1 MTISASPS
9 TINFGEFTTISW
21 QFPAGSTS
29 LCLTSNNGLKKTGL
43 PLEGSLLVFPTD
55 TTTTYTLTPEYS
67 ASAMISWETYT
78 ILTAGSTIF
87 TLFGANSNNVGQ
99 QFTASGIGVINPSYF
114 GNGTVTKLNDATQSV
129 TVNVNSLQQQYV
141 YRDSVSISIPAEA
154 FNVKMLVIG
163 GKGGKGGYEREAR
176 FLYSQLRIG
185 KKDLGGIGG
194 HGAVGKFELADYK
207 QRSLSL
213 NVGGYGWNGRNSDD
227 QYENIVP
234 GGNGGVPGGNGG
246 NVSTGLIDSYNTGG
260 CGGGGGGGTTVSLN
274 IPSLEPGEVGETKCY
289 IVAGG
294 GGGGPGG
301 SFYST
306 FNATYSAVD
315 LQVPAL
321 YTTLSNGENADTSWN
336 LVTGSISLQVGSNGG
351 FTTGNYGY
359 GITTPS
365 QGGGGGGG
373 GGGWYTGTSVYNG
386 GSGGTDAVFDYNP
399 YNVSL
404 SGYYGYSPAYG
415 GQAGKSAYVT
425 DPSSTQHYR
434 MGNITQLSVNSAEN
448 AAYLDAYNNEADPR
462 GVVVLTYQLIPEI
475 TIDLFEVEYDSI
487 TGAPYQLRW
496 QTTNATSVTISGIG
510 VLSASGSTSISSI
523 TNNTTYTLIAKNS
536 GSPGTDKYSSPIT
549 AYVAPTSTFTASR
562 NSIISGTTATLSW
575 DSTNAT
581 SVSISDGTTTTGLA
595 VDRNDYTVTP
605 TTTTTYTLSI
615 GNPRSSVTYTQT
627 ITVYQAPTSTFT
639 ANRNSIISGTT
650 ATLSWDSTNATSVS
664 ISDGTTTIGV
674 DADNP
679 SYVTSALTQN
689 TTYTLSVSNPGSI
702 TPVTYT
708 QTISILGA
716 PTSTFTANRNSIISG
731 TTATLSWD
739 STNATIVTI
748 SDGTTTT
755 TGLAVDRNDYTVTPT
770 TNTTYTLSVSNSGSI
785 TPVTYTQTINVY
797 PAPTSTFTANKN
809 SIILGQEA
817 VILGWNSTN
826 ATIVTISDGTTTIGV
841 DVDNPSYQ
849 VTPATIPQ
857 TTYTLSVSNPG
868 SITPVTYTQ
877 VIDVIEY
884 SLPVIDSFT
893 VNDSVGNTIGGI
905 NNIITIVRG
914 TGISLKWNTTHATN
928 VIINSDFTGTNV
940 SRDPDGP
947 PNGFT
952 INANEINNS
961 ETSLTFILL
970 AFNPLY
976 PATSLSPKAIR
987 IVKIVPPPTFDS
999 LYASSTSINSGNSV
1013 TLFWTTSGVSQV
1025 TINGQTSIGGIQISN
1040 GVGGSSITIA
1050 NIVSNTT
1057 YNFSGTSVSP
1067 GISPAT
1073 GSISITV
1080 NSLPPTPAG
1089 AFSQRYTTNTT
1100 VNIPIQATNVRVS
1113 VAGAAGGIGGFD
1125 GVPGGAGG
1133 AGRIGV
1139 FSFSNNVARTL
1150 KFTIGGSGGG
1160 GSNAGGGVAGGGGGA
1175 GGGANGGQSGP
1186 YLSAGAGGGG
1196 GGASSVSAVING
1208 SDVSYIVAAGGGGG
1222 GGSSYSSVQNNAG
1235 GAGGIAGD
1243 WSVTSLAINQGSIG
1257 STNQTVGFD
1266 GGGGGGGGGGVQGG
1280 GSGTVGANITRYGEF
1295 THWFVDTSDP
1305 KEDGI
1310 DPGNQVTIDTWQ
1322 SLGLIGSPGETPI
1335 TANAPSYLYT
1345 SDTNTVGITLSADFR
1360 NTTASNFV
1368 TGVIKEGFKMY
1379 YADWS
1384 VPFNSSNFTVSCRAV
1399 CNSSASGLNFGGTQ
1413 HIISDN
1419 PSNSRTRIQTGKFF
1433 PQEDGSQIEGRGFC
1447 RRFSITAVDNSS
1459 SNIAGGGGG
1468 GTSGY
1473 RLDTTGD
1480 WIITNTE
1487 TNTNTGSGYIDLYYD
1502 LTPPPTI
1509 DSFSADPVAI
1519 RRGVSTIL
1527 SWQTTNATSVSISDG
1542 TTTTAVAVDRSD
1554 YSVTP
1559 TTTTTYILTASGYT
1573 GDPVTRS
1580 IIVTVYQPGNITVTL
1595 DKPDIV
1601 AGQSTILR
1609 WNTTGDVNVIAWSSG
1624 GITNA
1629 NLSSNQTVSP
1639 TVTTT
1644 YTATVS
1650 GNGASDTKS
1659 ITLIVYQIPV
1669 VTGFTPDPV
1678 AIRRGVSTRLSWS
1691 TTYATSASINNGV
1704 GAVTVPSGFVDVFPT
1719 ITTTYTLSVFG
1730 EGNTTASANT
1740 IVTVYQPPTVDTFT
1754 ASSAS
1759 IIRGNSVTLAW
1770 ETSNS
1775 TNRAITPQI
1784 PNFTIIPEDGSKE
1797 VFPTTTTTYR
1807 LTVTGLGSDPNVSV
1821 YKEVTIIVYQPPVL
1835 TLTLD
1840 ANSIIAGQSTTLR
1853 WSITGDADNI
1863 TWSSGGITNT
1873 NLSSY
1878 ELVNPTIS
1886 TTYTATISGL
1896 GGSDTKTVTLLVY
1909 QIPTVSLTVPTSLL
1923 YGEQGT
1929 ITYSSCYSNI
1939 SLTLNTTYV
1948 YLNPLTGELISSIPI
1963 GLPLTRPNSAEIGV
1977 GTTCVNNQTTPTVIP
1992 YNTVGP
1998 FFVRYTIVA
2007 VGDGGTTTS
2016 TLQSTTIII
2025 DETPENINIPATDG
2039 LAKSQD
2045 PIYTPGPISS
2055 IILSVTDIDIPV
2067 EVKSNKPIKV
2077 EINDNNNWKDL
2088 RSI

>member
-1 MTISASPS
+1 MAISASPS

-21 QFPAGSTS
+21 QFPVGSTS

-43 PLEGSLLVFPTD
+43 PLEGSLLVFPTN

-67 ASAMISWETYT
+67 ASAMVSGETYT

-99 QFTASGIGVINPSYF
+99 QFTASGTGVINPSYF
-114 GNGTVTKLNDATQSV
+114 GNGTVTKLNDATQTV
-129 TVNVNSLQQQYV
+129 TVNVNSLPHQYV

-163 GKGGKGGYEREAR
+163 GKGGNGGYEREAR
-176 FLYSQLRIG
+176 FLYSQLRTG
-185 KKDLGGIGG
+185 KKDLGGKGG

-227 QYENIVP
+227 QYENIVT
-234 GGNGGVPGGNGG
+234 GGNGGVSGGNGG
-246 NVSTGLIDSYNTGG
+246 NVNTGIIDSYYVGG

-274 IPSLEPGEVGETKCY
+274 IPSIEPGETGETRCY

-306 FNATYSAVD
+306 VNATYSAVD
-315 LQVPAL
+315 LQTPAL
-321 YTTLSNGENADTSWN
+321 YNTLSNGENADNIWN
-336 LVTGSISLQVGSNGG
+336 LVTESISLQIGSTGTT
-351 FTTGNYGY
+351 TTGNYGY
-359 GITTPS
+359 GVTTPS

-399 YNVSL
+399 YNISL
-404 SGYYGYSPAYG
+404 SGYYGYSPATG

-487 TGAPYQLRW
+487 TGAPYQLSW
-496 QTTNATSVTISGIG
+496 QTTNANSVNISGIG
-510 VLSASGSTSISSI
+510 VLSASGTTSISSI

-549 AYVAPTSTFTASR
+549 AYV
-562 NSIISGTTATLSW
+562 
-575 DSTNAT
+575 
-581 SVSISDGTTTTGLA
+581 
-595 VDRNDYTVTP
+595 
-605 TTTTTYTLSI
+605 
-615 GNPRSSVTYTQT
+615 
-627 ITVYQAPTSTFT
+627 
-639 ANRNSIISGTT
+639 
-650 ATLSWDSTNATSVS
+650 
-664 ISDGTTTIGV
+664 
-674 DADNP
+674 
-679 SYVTSALTQN
+679 
-689 TTYTLSVSNPGSI
+689 
-702 TPVTYT
+702 
-708 QTISILGA
+708 A

-770 TNTTYTLSVSNSGSI
+770 TTTTYTLSIGNPRSSATYTQTINVYQAPTSTFTASRNSIISGTPVTLGWDSTNATIVTISDGTTTTTGLAVDNPSYQVTPTSTTTYTLSVSNPGSI
-785 TPVTYTQTINVY
+785 TPVTYTQTITVY
-797 PAPTSTFTANKN
+797 SAPTSTFTANKN

-817 VILGWNSTN
+817 VILGWDSTN
-826 ATIVTISDGTTTIGV
+826 ATSVTISDGTTTTGV

-849 VTPATIPQ
+849 VTPTTIPQ

-893 VNDSVGNTIGGI
+893 VNDSVGNTIDGV
-905 NNIITIVRG
+905 NNVITIVRG

-947 PNGFT
+947 SNGFT
-952 INANEINNS
+952 INANQINNS

-976 PATSLSPKAIR
+976 PATTNSPKAIR

-1100 VNIPIQATNVRVS
+1100 VNIPVAATNVRVS

-1125 GVPGGAGG
+1125 GVSGGAGG

-1139 FSFSNNVARTL
+1139 FGFSNNVARTL
-1150 KFTIGGSGGG
+1150 KFTIGGSGAG

-1208 SDVSYIVAAGGGGG
+1208 SDVLYIVAGGGGGG

-1235 GAGGIAGD
+1235 LAGGIAGA
-1243 WSVTSLAINQGSIG
+1243 WGVTSLAINSGGIG

-1266 GGGGGGGGGGVQGG
+1266 GGGGGGGGGGIVGG
-1280 GSGTVGANITRYGEF
+1280 GGGAVGANLTRYGEF
-1295 THWFVDTSDP
+1295 THWFFDTAGYDNS
-1305 KEDGI
+1305 KQDGI
-1310 DPGNQVTIDTWQ
+1310 DVGNQVTIDTWQ

-1335 TANAPSYLYT
+1335 TANAPSYLYA
-1345 SDTNTVGITLSADFR
+1345 SDINTVGINLSADFR
-1360 NTTASNFV
+1360 DTSASGFA

-1379 YADWS
+1379 YADWQ
-1384 VPFNSSNFTVSCRAV
+1384 VPFNSSNFTVSCSAV
-1399 CNSSASGLNFGGTQ
+1399 CNASASGLAVGGNFIFIT
-1413 HIISDN
+1413 DN
-1419 PSNSRTRIQTGKFF
+1419 PSNSRTRIQTGKLF
-1433 PQEDGSQIEGRGFC
+1433 PQADGSQIEGRGFC

-1459 SNIAGGGGG
+1459 PNIAGGGGG

-1502 LTPPPTI
+1502 LTPPPSI

-1519 RRGVSTIL
+1519 RRGNSSTL

-1542 TTTTAVAVDRSD
+1542 TTTITGLAVDRTD

-1559 TTTTTYILTASGYT
+1559 TTTTTYTLTASGYT

-1595 DKPDIV
+1595 DRPDIV
-1601 AGQSTILR
+1601 AGQSTALR
-1609 WNTTGDVNVIAWSSG
+1609 WNTTGDVNVITWSSG
-1624 GITNA
+1624 GITNG
-1629 NLSSNQTVSP
+1629 NVSSNQTVSP

-1650 GNGASDTKS
+1650 GNGASDTES
-1659 ITLIVYQIPV
+1659 VTLTVYQIPV
-1669 VTGFTPDPV
+1669 VTAFSADPV
-1678 AIRRGVSTRLSWS
+1678 AIRRGVSTRLSWA

-1704 GAVTVPSGFVDVFPT
+1704 GAVTVPSGFVDVSPI
-1719 ITTTYTLSVFG
+1719 ITTQYVLSVFG

-1740 IVTVYQPPTVDTFT
+1740 TVTVYQPPTVDTFT

-1759 IIRGNSVTLAW
+1759 IIRGNPVTLAW

-1784 PNFTIIPEDGSKE
+1784 PNFTNIPEDGSKE
-1797 VFPTTTTTYR
+1797 VSPTTTTTYR

-1840 ANSIIAGQSTTLR
+1840 AYSIVAGQSTTLR

-1863 TWSSGGITNT
+1863 TWSSGGITNG

-1948 YLNPLTGELISSIPI
+1948 YLNPLTGELISSIPM
-1963 GLPLTRPNSAEIGV
+1963 GLPLSRPNSAEIGV
-1977 GTTCVNNQTTPTVIP
+1977 GTTCVNDQTTPTVIP

-2025 DETPENINIPATDG
+2025 DQTPENINIPPTGG
-2039 LAKSQD
+2039 LVKSQD

-2067 EVKSNKPIKV
+2067 EVKSNKPIKA
-2077 EINDNNNWKDL
+2077 EINDSNVFKDL